1 MIKSQR
7 ILFVLVLFIFSGCY
21 NKEREDQLVQRELAL
36 LEKEKQAA
44 LRDAEYISLLKMR
57 DSLMTLK
64 DSTLF
69 RVGWPE
75 EIEGYWGSKIVC
87 TESSCPDYVVG
98 DLRSDTWLFSSD
110 SISMVTKIMINNS
123 LVRVYNGAF
132 NNNMINLQFKT
143 DSTASKQVEM
153 GVLIYEITPGRMRGI
168 RTVSV
173 DNKCTARF
181 NVELSRATGNK
192 QTR

>member
-1 MIKSQR
+1 MIRNQ
-7 ILFVLVLFIFSGCY
+7 ILLLTLVFFTFSGCY
-21 NKEREDQLVQRELAL
+21 NKDRENQLAQRELVL

-44 LRDAEYISLLKMR
+44 LREAEYISLVRMR
-57 DSLMTLK
+57 DSLLTLK
-64 DSTLF
+64 DSTLL

-75 EIEGYWGSKIVC
+75 EIEGYWGSKIIC
-87 TESSCPDYVVG
+87 TESSCADYVVG
-98 DLRSDTWLFSSD
+98 DQRSDTWLFSSD
-110 SISMVTKIMINNS
+110 SVSMVTKVMINNS

-132 NNNMINLQFKT
+132 NNNMINLRFKT

-173 DNKCTARF
+173 DSKCTARF
-181 NVELSRATGNK
+181 NVELNRTAGNK
-192 QTR
+192 QNR